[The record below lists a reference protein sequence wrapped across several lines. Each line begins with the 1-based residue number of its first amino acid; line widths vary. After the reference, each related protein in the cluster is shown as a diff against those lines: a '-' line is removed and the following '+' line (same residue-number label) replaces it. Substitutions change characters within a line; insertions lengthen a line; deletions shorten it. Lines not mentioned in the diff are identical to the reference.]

1 MGLTSHQI
9 RLFFLAA
16 LGALVMAVPV
26 TARDQ
31 ADVSVTDLVG
41 TIGPDGIILQ
51 YPDGREV
58 IHLQGRLEPWVI
70 EVRDQSPQ
78 DNFHL
83 HGAGGVDFATDLDGQ
98 GTETWTVTFIDGDYE
113 YQSDRDP
120 INLHGY
126 FYVHDTP
133 PAPPPPPPPPPGGPP
148 PPPPPPGGPPPPPPP
163 GGPPPPPPPAPLAQ
177 PDLIG
182 TVGPAQ
188 RIELFRSDGR
198 TVTTLAPGTYSIQV
212 HDFSESHNFHL
223 SGPGVNLWTQV
234 GNIEHPVWTLTLRTG
249 RYTFLCD
256 AHAGTMKGS
265 FTVGNVPP
273 PPAAKPCRVPHVVGR
288 TLAYARRV
296 IRAAKCAVGRV
307 RYTLSTRARG
317 RVLRQSPRAGTRM
330 VRSGRVALWVSRGR
344 TEAPIRSHSLFRMT
358 FQ

>member
-1 MGLTSHQI
+1 MRT
-9 RLFFLAA
+9 LFAVALAVSFAA
-16 LGALVMAVPV
+16 LPTAGHAQPPDDYQYLARIFMGPDQVPV
-26 TARDQ
+26 LKFTYPLGHDANHFW
-31 ADVSVTDLVG
+31 VG
-41 TIGPDGIILQ
+41 TYRVRFQDELNGHVFHITGPGGFTVYQTPDGAF
-51 YPDGREV
+51 DGEV
-58 IHLQGRLEPWVI
+58 DITFPV
-70 EVRDQSPQ
+70 
-78 DNFHL
+78 
-83 HGAGGVDFATDLDGQ
+83 GGEYEFKCDAHADGEW
-98 GTETWTVTFIDGDYE
+98 G
-113 YQSDRDP
+113 
-120 INLHGY
+120 GY
-126 FYVHDTP
+126 LIVHEED
-133 PAPPPPPPPPPGGPP
+133 PPPPPPPPPGPP

-163 GGPPPPPPPAPLAQ
+163 GPPPPPAPLAQ

-188 RIELFRSDGR
+188 RVELFRSDGR

-234 GNIEHPVWTLTLRTG
+234 GNIEHPVWTITLRTG

-265 FTVGNVPP
+265 FTVGTVPP
-273 PPAAKPCRVPHVVGR
+273 PPAAKPCRVPRVVGR

-330 VRSGRVALWVSRGR
+330 VRSGKVALWVSRGR
-344 TEAPIRSHSLFRMT
+344 T
-358 FQ
+358 